1 MRALL
6 ILVFLVGAVAF
17 FLSST
22 EDGTPRNTGAI
33 WAKDEPA
40 PTRDEEIEQPML
52 ATEVEADADGHV
64 TLFLGDTDSDAT
76 GDAAERSIAIGG
88 RVIDPRGTAVDG
100 LALDFR
106 SNSGLGEERD
116 TTQVRC
122 DSGGAFSLQ
131 SNSTYAEFACEDSRW
146 TLLFAG
152 VEPAGSHDFRL
163 ILVAAPTT
171 RCVGVVV
178 DRAGHRIEGA
188 RVQATGRVE
197 VPRMR
202 NLTGHDFA
210 RRGDTNERGE
220 FSLGQVPLLAPTSL
234 SASASDV
241 GSVTVELIT
250 ADDHDLRLTLEGLQ

>member
-6 ILVFLVGAVAF
+6 IVVFLVGAIAF

-22 EDGTPRNTGAI
+22 EDGTPRNPGAI
-33 WAKDEPA
+33 WAKEE
-40 PTRDEEIEQPML
+40 PTRAPEERMEQPML
-52 ATEVEADADGHV
+52 ATEVEADDDGHV
-64 TLFLGDTDSDAT
+64 TLFLGDADTSDE
-76 GDAAERSIAIGG
+76 AEVRLAVTG

-100 LALDFR
+100 LALDYR
-106 SNSGLGEERD
+106 SNSQLGEERD

-122 DSGGAFSLQ
+122 DSAGGFSLQ
-131 SNSTYAEFACEDSRW
+131 STSTYAEFACEDSRW

-152 VEPAGSHDFRL
+152 VEPAGSSTFHL

-171 RCVGVVV
+171 RCSGVVV

-210 RRGDTNERGE
+210 RRIDTNERGE

-234 SASASDV
+234 SANASDV
-241 GSVTVELIT
+241 GSVQLDLIS
-250 ADDHDLRLTLEGLQ
+250 AEDRDLRLVLEGLQ